1 MKTKNPVFGVVLSF
15 AAALL
20 FGLNASTSKI
30 VMATG
35 VTPEQIVLFRS
46 ISTALIAGLIILIT
60 NPSSFKVKPSE
71 WKFLIAFGVI
81 GVALMQWAY
90 SNAVKSL
97 PVGIAL
103 LIEYTAIIIVPLAS
117 LVLFGEKPR
126 KKLWLGVALVL
137 GGLMVVSK
145 IWDSPLN
152 PVGVL
157 FAFGAAIFLS
167 VYFIMGEKSH
177 QTRDPI
183 STLFYTMLISSVF
196 WLIFSPW
203 WTFDTS
209 LVTNSLDLGGNLT
222 GIMAPA
228 WLLIIWI
235 GLFGSFIPMYF
246 SFVALGHLSA
256 TGVGIISTAETVF
269 AFLFGYL
276 WLGEKIEGLQLAG
289 GILVVAGIVIAQ
301 ISRGKP
307 QWQQ

>member
-1 MKTKNPVFGVVLSF
+1 VFLSF
-15 AAALL
+15 SAALL

-46 ISTALIAGLIILIT
+46 FATALIAGLIIAIT
-60 NPSSFKVKPSE
+60 NPKAFKVRPAE

-126 KKLWLGVALVL
+126 RKLWLGVALVL

-145 IWDSPLN
+145 VWDSPLN
-152 PVGVL
+152 LTGVL
-157 FAFGAAIFLS
+157 FAFSAAIFLS

-183 STLFYTMLISSVF
+183 STLFYTMLISTIF
-196 WLIFSPW
+196 WMVFSPW
-203 WTFDTS
+203 WTFDVS
-209 LVTNSLDLGGNLT
+209 LVTNSIDLGGNLA
-222 GIMAPA
+222 GITAPA

-235 GLFGSFIPMYF
+235 GLFGSFIPMFF

-301 ISRGKP
+301 ISRSNS